1 MWPVRDKRLLLGGGL
16 IAKRFTMVDGLCAI
30 QILQRP
36 SAGGGS
42 YVLVDTVVRKRG
54 LIAKA
59 LGKNLRSG
67 KKRAVELS
75 SDNDIVLDGGSKDR

>member
-1 MWPVRDKRLLLGGGL
+1 M
-16 IAKRFTMVDGLCAI
+16 
-30 QILQRP
+30 
-36 SAGGGS
+36 
-42 YVLVDTVVRKRG
+42 LVDTVVRKRG

-75 SDNDIVLDGGSKDR
+75 SDNDIVLDGGSKTGDRSDEEGDATLDEIVVAT